1 MQVTLNIPDEVAAR
15 LEAKGVRIPSYVEEM
30 LVKESQAP
38 AHRPAPD
45 AVSAAIESI
54 LERREGLT
62 LNGLKIRDLIDE
74 GRRY

>member
-1 MQVTLNIPDEVAAR
+1 MQVTLDIPDEVVAR
-15 LEAKGVRIPSYVEEM
+15 LEAKGVRIHSYVEEM

-38 AHRPAPD
+38 GHRPAPEEI
-45 AVSAAIESI
+45 SAAIDRI